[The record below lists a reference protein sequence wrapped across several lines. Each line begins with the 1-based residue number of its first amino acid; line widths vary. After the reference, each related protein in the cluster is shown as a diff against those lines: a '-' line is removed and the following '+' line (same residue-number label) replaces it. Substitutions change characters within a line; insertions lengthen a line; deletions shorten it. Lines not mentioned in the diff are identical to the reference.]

1 MSRVPPAMP
10 HCFAMKVSTI
20 RSKKREKDVPEQDV
34 WVTTESKYRFLVQA
48 IAYLAVL
55 AVALYV
61 IASGTYGDAT
71 EKWAIGVC
79 TFVAGRGSAKLL

>member
-1 MSRVPPAMP
+1 MESRASSRMVR
-10 HCFAMKVSTI
+10 V
-20 RSKKREKDVPEQDV
+20 RNRQKDEPEQDV
-34 WVTTESKYRFLVQA
+34 WFKVESKYRFLVQA

-61 IASGTYGDAT
+61 IASGACGDAT
-71 EKWAIGVC
+71 EKRAIGVC